1 MATPKANN
9 RTISRELASSKN

>member
-9 RTISRELASSKN
+9 RPIQ